1 MRATSLSPLLLV
13 CCTAGAL
20 AVLAGPA
27 FARPAAAS
35 AAASSTKVAVPAKL
49 VDINSATLAQLQ
61 ALPGIDQAQAER
73 IVSGRPYLSKGDLVA
88 GKVLPA
94 GVYLAIKGRIMAKQ
108 DLKRPPT
115 GSSRK

>member
-27 FARPAAAS
+27 GARPAAAS
-35 AAASSTKVAVPAKL
+35 AAASSTKAAVPAKL
-49 VDINSATLAQLQ
+49 VDINSASLAQLQ
-61 ALPGIDQAQAER
+61 TLPGIDRAQAER
-73 IVSGRPYLSKGDLVA
+73 IVGGRPYLSKGDLVA

-115 GSSRK
+115 GISRK